1 MVTMKKGRA
10 LRYLFRAD
18 VIIVSVV
25 LAGTWFGLRTPL
37 HRPQTEATNS
47 VGLFVLTKERF
58 VALNAIDQQGF
69 RGSSGLLF
77 MSDDN
82 QRSQQPPIDG
92 KSRTPVREKSIE
104 AAAMNE
110 IWIPGV
116 GGGLPRYPQPIM
128 QLVEP
133 SVNAERYRQYLVSC
147 EMAKA
152 RVELAKEE
160 LIVCRRPAWRFL
172 FRFREFCAKF

>member
-1 MVTMKKGRA
+1 
-10 LRYLFRAD
+10 
-18 VIIVSVV
+18 
-25 LAGTWFGLRTPL
+25 
-37 HRPQTEATNS
+37 
-47 VGLFVLTKERF
+47 
-58 VALNAIDQQGF
+58 
-69 RGSSGLLF
+69 

-92 KSRTPVREKSIE
+92 KSGTPVREKSIE

-152 RVELAKEE
+152 RAELVKQ
-160 LIVCRRPAWRFL
+160 LIIS
-172 FRFREFCAKF
+172 REFCAKF